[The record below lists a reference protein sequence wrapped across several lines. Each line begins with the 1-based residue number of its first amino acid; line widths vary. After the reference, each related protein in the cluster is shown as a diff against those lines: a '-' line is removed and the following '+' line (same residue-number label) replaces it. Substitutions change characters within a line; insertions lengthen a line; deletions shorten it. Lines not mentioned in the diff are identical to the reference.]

1 MGKYDSIHQGGSIEI
16 DLARTWCGDKGH
28 VQDHYEL
35 GLRSFGQKLEAHEA
49 VKVGLFQG
57 PFSA

>member
-1 MGKYDSIHQGGSIEI
+1 MVPPN
-16 DLARTWCGDKGH
+16 DLGDDKGH

-35 GLRSFGQKLEAHEA
+35 GPRSFGQKLEPHEA
-49 VKVGLFQG
+49 VKVGFFQG

>member
-1 MGKYDSIHQGGSIEI
+1 M
-16 DLARTWCGDKGH
+16 DLAADLGGDRGH
-28 VQDHYEL
+28 VQVQHEL
-35 GLRSFGQKLEAHEA
+35 GLRSFGQKLEPHEA